1 MEGQIDNSTEH
12 AHHDGQIG
20 HPHEEMRNEPLP
32 SAQSVLRIRRAQEVP
47 RAAEG
52 HLQGAAHIG
61 KLRERNALAQQNVP
75 PCLDTVGS
83 MHKLTAIE
91 NETVLVKH
99 FQALL
104 HAVNT
109 MQLERYVKRDFS
121 DVFEKY
127 IKA

>member
-1 MEGQIDNSTEH
+1 MGYVHKT
-12 AHHDGQIG
+12 
-20 HPHEEMRNEPLP
+20 
-32 SAQSVLRIRRAQEVP
+32 
-47 RAAEG
+47 
-52 HLQGAAHIG
+52 GAGSLKDIYKALHTIG
-61 KLRERNALAQQNVP
+61 KLRERNALAQQNVL
-75 PCLDTVGS
+75 PCLDAVGS

-121 DVFEKY
+121 DVSEKY

>member
-1 MEGQIDNSTEH
+1 MDTTSRVADLWGMSTKPGQ
-12 AHHDGQIG
+12 AH
-20 HPHEEMRNEPLP
+20 
-32 SAQSVLRIRRAQEVP
+32 
-47 RAAEG
+47 
-52 HLQGAAHIG
+52 
-61 KLRERNALAQQNVP
+61 NALAQQNVL
-75 PCLDTVGS
+75 PCLDAVGS

-109 MQLERYVKRDFS
+109 MQLEQYVKRDFS